1 MGQNR
6 KDMKSITI
14 EFDSNENHRLY
25 SLGVPTAMEYN
36 YQ

>member
-14 EFDSNENHRLY
+14 EFDNENHRLY
-25 SLGVPTAMEYN
+25 SFGRSN
-36 YQ
+36 SNGI

>member
-25 SLGVPTAMEYN
+25 SFGRSN
-36 YQ
+36 SNGI